1 MRRLAG
7 VAGVQADWRCARL
20 RATFPG
26 GFEEQREA
34 AEIALAQA
42 VTVLTGGPGT
52 GKTTTVA
59 RLLALLAEQAGSRN
73 RGRGSRWRRR
83 PARRRRGCR
92 KPCSMEVAKL
102 DAADRGAAR

>member
-1 MRRLAG
+1 MCPPRERL
-7 VAGVQADWRCARL
+7 
-20 RATFPG
+20 FPA

-59 RLLALLAEQAGSRN
+59 RLLALLAEQSSVHPG
-73 RGRGSRWRRR
+73 
-83 PARRRRGCR
+83 
-92 KPCSMEVAKL
+92 
-102 DAADRGAAR
+102 